1 MQIEQAI
8 RELTAA
14 IDNLSLAIKGSKD
27 VALSPEPATVYLSG
41 SVAPAPA
48 PAPKVQAEPAEQGVT
63 EADLRAAAQR
73 LLQAKRLPDI
83 LRINKEFGI
92 RRITECPP
100 DRHAALLDAL
110 NAALSDASGS

>member
-8 RELTAA
+8 RELSTA
-14 IDNLSLAIKGSKD
+14 IDNLSLAIKGSRN
-27 VALSPEPATVYLSG
+27 VALSTAPATYEGEPMTVTT
-41 SVAPAPA
+41 A